1 MGTVFHILKRKGHDV
16 FSVRPEISVY
26 DGLELLVEKRIG
38 CLMVTDETGKYLGTF
53 TERDYARKVILKGRS
68 SKETLVSEIMD
79 PHPSVSENSTIEECM
94 EKMSTKGYRHL
105 PVMDGAGNL
114 VGVVS
119 ISDVVK
125 YIIDEQKFLLEHMG
139 DYISGT
145 HR

>member
-1 MGTVFHILKRKGHDV
+1 MATVFHILKRKGHDV
-16 FSVRPEISVY
+16 FAVRPEISVY

-38 CLMVTDETGKYLGTF
+38 CLMVTDENGKYLGTF

-79 PHPSVSENSTIEECM
+79 PHPSVTENSTIEECM

-105 PVMDGAGNL
+105 PVMDGQGNL

>member
-1 MGTVFHILKRKGHDV
+1 MGTVFHILKRKGHEV
-16 FSVRPEISVY
+16 FAVRPEISVY

-38 CLMVTDETGKYLGTF
+38 CLMVTNENGKYLGTF

-79 PHPSVSENSTIEECM
+79 PHPSVTENSTIEECM

-105 PVMDGAGNL
+105 PVLDAHGNL

>member
-1 MGTVFHILKRKGHDV
+1 MGTVFHILKRKGHEV
-16 FSVRPEISVY
+16 FAVRPEISVY

-38 CLMVTDETGKYLGTF
+38 CLMVTNENGKYLGTF

-79 PHPSVSENSTIEECM
+79 PHPSVTENSTIEECM

-105 PVMDGAGNL
+105 PVMDAHGNL